1 MYLWVRL
8 FICPPKFLSSYS
20 SQLSTRARAKQQL
33 QQAEKLKNTLRI
45 EAHSCGLISHVSWR
59 NLPARL
65 DDRQSLLP
73 FRFARTVI

>member
-1 MYLWVRL
+1 VTVAFTETFAQEM
-8 FICPPKFLSSYS
+8 
-20 SQLSTRARAKQQL
+20 AK
-33 QQAEKLKNTLRI
+33 QAEKLKNTLRI

-65 DDRQSLLP
+65 DDRQSFLP